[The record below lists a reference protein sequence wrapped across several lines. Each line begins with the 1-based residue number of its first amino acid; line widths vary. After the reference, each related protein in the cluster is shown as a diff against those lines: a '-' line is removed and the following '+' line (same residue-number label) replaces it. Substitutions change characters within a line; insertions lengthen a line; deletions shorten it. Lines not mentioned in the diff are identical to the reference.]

1 MNENNNSNSNNNN
14 RHNLFKFYYVLS
26 TLLGAKAT
34 ASFDYF
40 LNSVTIIY
48 LILKMR
54 ELRFKATEQRI
65 QDHTSPKWHIQ
76 D

>member
-14 RHNLFKFYYVLS
+14 RQNLFKFYYVLS

-40 LNSVTIIY
+40 LNSV
-48 LILKMR
+48 K
-54 ELRFKATEQRI
+54 
-65 QDHTSPKWHIQ
+65 
-76 D
+76 